1 MRESKFWGMKRA
13 SESASHR
20 CKSHLGY
27 KDPPLKAAM
36 MVGRPALYYGADW
49 DFKRERR
56 ARESNRS
63 VLILE
68 MWNGRNLG
76 SL

>member
-13 SESASHR
+13 SASHR

-36 MVGRPALYYGADW
+36 MVGRPALYYGANR
-49 DFKRERR
+49 DFKRE
-56 ARESNRS
+56 
-63 VLILE
+63 
-68 MWNGRNLG
+68 
-76 SL
+76 

>member
-13 SESASHR
+13 SASHR
-20 CKSHLGY
+20 PKSHLGY

-36 MVGRPALYYGADW
+36 MVGRPALYYGADL
-49 DFKRERR
+49 DFERERR
-56 ARESNRS
+56 ARESNTS
-63 VLILE
+63 ILILE
-68 MWNGRNLG
+68 MWKGRNLE